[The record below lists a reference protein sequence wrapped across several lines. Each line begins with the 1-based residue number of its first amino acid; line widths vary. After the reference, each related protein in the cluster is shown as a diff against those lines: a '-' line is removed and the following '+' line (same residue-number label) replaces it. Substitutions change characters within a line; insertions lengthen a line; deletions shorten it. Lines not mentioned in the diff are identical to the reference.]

1 MAMLQQGASVG
12 AELMQQAVTAQ
23 VMEPELRVVRDAV
36 AAAMPELATPG
47 WLDAV
52 LAATPDSH
60 RGLVRELA
68 MAPMPQRRPEQLAA
82 YARDVVISLLDRDL
96 LALKRE
102 LLARMQRIGDHTDSG
117 ARRIQEQLVALEAAR
132 RGLREE

>member
-1 MAMLQQGASVG
+1 
-12 AELMQQAVTAQ
+12 
-23 VMEPELRVVRDAV
+23 
-36 AAAMPELATPG
+36 
-47 WLDAV
+47 
-52 LAATPDSH
+52 
-60 RGLVRELA
+60 